1 MESETVAI
9 PELRENLAAYL
20 EGGRPLTITNQ
31 GETVGFFVPVRR
43 VRQAD
48 VEAVREKMKRIDAI
62 VESWGATEEE
72 LMAEYQEIERAAR
85 MGANR
90 N

>member
-1 MESETVAI
+1 MESEKVAI

-31 GETVGFFVPVRR
+31 GETLGFFVPIGRL
-43 VRQAD
+43 RQAD
-48 VEAVREKMKRIDAI
+48 IDVLRETMKPVDAI
-62 VESWGATEEE
+62 VASWGATEEE

-85 MGANR
+85 VGANR
-90 N
+90 K